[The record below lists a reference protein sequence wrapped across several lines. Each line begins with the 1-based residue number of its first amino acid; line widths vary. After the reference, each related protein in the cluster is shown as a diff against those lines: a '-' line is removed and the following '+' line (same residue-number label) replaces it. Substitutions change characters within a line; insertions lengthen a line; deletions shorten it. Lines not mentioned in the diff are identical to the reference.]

1 MPLVRIFTCPVLQS
15 SHYFLLY
22 LMASNVLKLPVSPP
36 KAFKSETLPLYLP
49 FTKNLSRASQEL
61 EVPRALAYLVRV

>member
-15 SHYFLLY
+15 SHYFLFH
-22 LMASNVLKLPVSPP
+22 LMASHVKLPVSPP